1 MKAMIMNSPTVNSA
15 QIQDCKATLLNYLI
29 HLEDGRKTEELTRI
43 KEIVAALAPEI
54 QAFLDLGVGYAEISK
69 QLKSQGVQVDSDS
82 LRDLYINHCIQ
93 EHKIDMEEKFR
104 SRCEMTITLSKDV
117 QNVSAP
123 TRVGAETPN
132 IPAHEADSVAGHK
145 TLSMLKRYTHL
156 NPTNIAK

>member
-1 MKAMIMNSPTVNSA
+1 MNTLTINTA

-29 HLEDGRKTEELTRI
+29 HLEGGRSTKELTRL

-93 EHKIDMEEKFR
+93 EHKNYMEEKFR
-104 SRCEMTITLSKDV
+104 SWCDLKIKLSKDV
-117 QNVSAP
+117 QIRSEVA
-123 TRVGAETPN
+123 RGDAETPN
-132 IPAHEADSVAGHK
+132 TGHK
-145 TLSMLKRYTHL
+145 SLSMLKRYTHL
-156 NPTNIAK
+156 NPTNITKKLE